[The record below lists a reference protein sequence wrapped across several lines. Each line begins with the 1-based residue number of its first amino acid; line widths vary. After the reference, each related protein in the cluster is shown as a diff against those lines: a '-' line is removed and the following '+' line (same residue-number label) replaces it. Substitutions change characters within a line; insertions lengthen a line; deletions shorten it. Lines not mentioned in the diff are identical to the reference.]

1 MIGLLFHLAALQVAP
16 PRLELPVV
24 IDGSLDE
31 PAWSRAVRLTGF
43 SQYSPVDG
51 RPAAQSTEVLVWYS
65 PTALHLGVR
74 AAAEPGTVRAHLTD
88 RDRGIIPDDYIEFQL
103 GTFNDGRSAYVFAVN
118 PLGVQADGSLVEG
131 NQARRLAVETDR
143 TGGREQPD
151 LSPDYVFDSKGRVT
165 ETGYEIEVRIPFKS
179 LRFQSGASQDWTFQ
193 VIRKSAQ
200 SGREDIWSPARRD
213 ATSFVAQ
220 HGKLVG
226 LTDLRRGLVLELN
239 PIVTSTVSGSPAP
252 TEWDY
257 EGGRPDVGGNVRWG
271 ITTNLTLNGTVNPD
285 FSQVESDAGQL
296 SPDPRRLLFFQ
307 EKRPFFLDGL
317 EAFATPNQLI
327 YTRRI
332 AAPAGA
338 AKITGKV
345 AGTSF
350 GFLTALDGREV
361 SATGQDRPVFN
372 VLRVL
377 KDIGGQSR
385 LGLAYTD
392 RVEGRDYN
400 RVAQVDGRVVFGG
413 VNSISFYGGV
423 SRTRENGAT
432 RTGPTWNLAFS
443 RAGRRLGFNASFY
456 AVSDRFEASSGFTSQ
471 SDLAQLSLGPTFTF
485 YGRQGAFLERL
496 NASVTGTYT
505 WDYPGFAQWEGPR
518 DRQHWF
524 NTTVQL
530 RGGYSVSSTLFVETF
545 GFDHRLYT
553 DYRLEIPT
561 GGPGRDTVAFGTK
574 SDLPVRAVMVRAKTP
589 EVRGFAFDGFVAYGR
604 DPNYLEWS
612 KSEIL
617 FARLGLTYRPTD
629 KLRFES
635 GVPILIHYRRTDGSK
650 VDEAILPR
658 LKVEYQVSRAVFLRA
673 VGEYRSAFQDDLRD
687 DARTNH
693 PVLIRDPDDGIFKR
707 SLATGGRS
715 NTLRVDWLF
724 SFQPNPGT
732 VFFAG
737 YGSSL
742 EEQGTF
748 RFRGLSRT
756 ADGFFTKLS
765 YLFRI

>member
-1 MIGLLFHLAALQVAP
+1 MIALLLQLAALQTAP
-16 PRLELPVV
+16 PRLEMSVV

-31 PAWSRAVRLTGF
+31 PAWSRAAKLTGF

-51 RPAAQSTEVLVWYS
+51 RPAAQSTEILVWYS

-74 AAAEPGTVRAHLTD
+74 AAAESGTVRAHLTD

-118 PLGVQADGSLVEG
+118 PLGIQADGSLVEG

-143 TGGREQPD
+143 TGGREQAD

-165 ETGYEIEVRIPFKS
+165 EAGYEIEVRIPFKS
-179 LRFQSGASQDWTFQ
+179 LRFQSGTTQDWTFQ

-200 SGREDIWSPARRD
+200 SGREDTWAPARRD
-213 ATSFVAQ
+213 AASFLAQ

-239 PIVTSTVSGSPAP
+239 PIVTSTVAGGP
-252 TEWDY
+252 TATGWEYD
-257 EGGRPDVGGNVRWG
+257 GGRPDVGGNVRWG
-271 ITTNLTLNGTVNPD
+271 MTTNLTLNGTVNPD

-332 AAPAGA
+332 AFPVAA
-338 AKITGKV
+338 AKVTGKV

-350 GFLTALDGREV
+350 GLLTAVDGKEV
-361 SATGQDRPVFN
+361 SLSGHDRPVFN

-392 RVEGRDYN
+392 RVEGGDYN

-413 VNSISFYGGV
+413 INSLSFYGGV
-423 SRTRENGAT
+423 SRTRHDGNT
-432 RTGPTWNLAFS
+432 RTGPTWNLAFT
-443 RAGRRLGFNASFY
+443 RAGRRLGFNASLHG
-456 AVSDRFEASSGFTSQ
+456 VSDRFEASSGFTSQ
-471 SDLAQLSLGPTFTF
+471 SDLAQLSLGPTFTL
-485 YGRQGAFLERL
+485 YGRQGAFVERF
-496 NASVTGTYT
+496 NGSITGTYT
-505 WDYPGFAQWEGPR
+505 WDYPGFSRWEGPR

-524 NTTVQL
+524 NASFQL
-530 RGGYSVSSTLFVETF
+530 RGGYAVSSTLFVETF
-545 GFDHRLYT
+545 GYDPRLFT
-553 DYRLEIPT
+553 DYRLEVPA
-561 GGPGRDTVAFGTK
+561 GAGRDTVAFGTK
-574 SDLPVRAVMVRAKTP
+574 PDLPVRAVMVRLKTP
-589 EVRGFAFDGFVAYGR
+589 EVGGFAFDGFVAYGR

-617 FARLGLTYRPTD
+617 FSRLGLTYRPTD

-635 GVPILIHYRRTDGSK
+635 GVPILIHYRRTDGTK

-673 VGEYRSAFQDDLRD
+673 VGEYRSSYQDDLRD
-687 DARTNH
+687 DARTDH
-693 PVLIRDPDDGIFKR
+693 PILIRDPDDGVFKR
-707 SLATGGRS
+707 SLALGGRS

-724 SFQPNPGT
+724 SYQPNPGT

-742 EEQGTF
+742 EEPRGF
-748 RFRGLSRT
+748 RFRGLSRM